1 MVLLL
6 EFTATFCAGVFFGAA
21 IYISIAQ
28 HPAALEAGAG
38 VGGRFFPPM
47 YRRAAPMQIA
57 LAVAGSLAGLALW
70 GLGNDLIWLVGSLF
84 LVSVIPITLIVIKPV
99 NDVLL
104 NPEHDPDASD
114 TEGLLRQWG
123 PRHWWRS
130 IVSGVAFVLFLLAR
144 GSA

>member
-1 MVLLL
+1 MLVF

-47 YRRAAPMQIA
+47 YRRAAPMQIL
-57 LAVAGSLAGLALW
+57 LAVLGTIAGLVVW
-70 GLGNDLIWLVGSLF
+70 GMGNGLLWLVGALF

-104 NPEHDPDASD
+104 NPGHDPDAAD
-114 TEGLLRQWG
+114 TEALLERWGL
-123 PRHWWRS
+123 RHWSRS
-130 IVSGVAFVLFLLAR
+130 IVSGIAFVLFLLAHV
-144 GSA
+144 GA